1 MRNVAHNRELV
12 AMSKMKAAKKALAM
26 GCVALMASFAFT
38 ATAFAAT
45 VHGADY
51 HSTGSAL
58 ESGQINVLGVDGSA
72 GETVFLTV
80 KSGNTV
86 LAKNRPY
93 TIGKDSE
100 AGESGEW
107 AGVAT
112 LDVSALNPNALD
124 GTYTIE
130 AYADRADSDLLY
142 SGAIYGVF
150 ADLPDGTS
158 KLIGTRTVNASEAA
172 ERAFEPEETLFVDN
186 KNYKLAADQK
196 KTGAGVLNFTYDA
209 YDQATS
215 VDGVIKYTNAAG
227 EVVASTK
234 IPGLAYGEERS
245 VEVPNVVV
253 ADNGDMYRTVF
264 FNNEVVASNPG
275 RTSYSIYC
283 TQMSEAS
290 KTLAGYYVATIQM
303 VDEAGN
309 VIANDS
315 VNVTGDFVYTAPEI
329 IYKTVTENG
338 EQAVITYRIDG
349 SPTINLSAANDGVVS
364 RERTITVKYT
374 ADPRDASEVEVVFNL
389 YDGSKSKAKKEKRSL
404 GTKKVV
410 CTDENSP
417 VMPDEQLEVNGVKYN
432 LVGSPSD
439 YAYTLHNGEL
449 PSISVYY
456 VPEGFVIREA
466 YDVTVNYVN
475 FLTGEVVESHSYT
488 SDPYENARISI
499 STPETFSNGGVDY
512 VRLAGQE
519 ADIQHSYYSDI
530 PSYTVYYRDKN
541 DTLSSDVVINNIRV
555 VYADGTTEGG
565 EATDAAGNVIETDAG
580 TTAGGADAD
589 AGAAAG
595 GAQAMQLNDES
606 TYNVFDGAGNATMTN
621 ESGVDSNTERI
632 EDSETPLASGFDRG
646 GTSSAASSLM
656 QSSAWI
662 IPLAIAVVVVI
673 AAVVVL
679 MTIRRRK
686 NEETNEF

>member
-1 MRNVAHNRELV
+1 
-12 AMSKMKAAKKALAM
+12 MSKMRAAKQALAM
-26 GCVALMASFAFT
+26 SCVALMASFAFT

-130 AYADRADSDLLY
+130 AYADRADSDQLY
-142 SGAIYGVF
+142 SGAIYGVY

-158 KLIGTRTVNASEAA
+158 KLIGTRTVNADEASQ
-172 ERAFEPEETLFVDN
+172 RAFEPEETLFIDS
-186 KNYKLAADQK
+186 KNYKLAADQA
-196 KTGAGVLNFTYDA
+196 KTGAGALNFKYDE
-209 YDQATS
+209 YDQTTT

-234 IPGLAYGEERS
+234 IPGLAYGEQR
-245 VEVPNVVV
+245 NVDIPTVV
-253 ADNGDMYRTVF
+253 LADNGDVYRTVF
-264 FNNEVVASNPG
+264 FNDQVVASNPG

-290 KTLAGYYVATIQM
+290 KTLAGYYLATIQM
-303 VDEAGN
+303 VDESGN
-309 VIANDS
+309 VIASDS
-315 VNVTGDFVYTAPEI
+315 VNVTGDFVYTAPET
-329 IYKTVTENG
+329 IYKTVSNNG
-338 EQAVITYRIDG
+338 ESAVMTYRIDG
-349 SPTINLSAANDGVVS
+349 SPTINLSAANDGVSS
-364 RERTITVKYT
+364 RERTITVSYK
-374 ADPRDASEVEVVFNL
+374 ADPLDASEVEVTFNL

-432 LVGSPSD
+432 LAGSPSD
-439 YAYTLHNGEL
+439 YAYTLHSGQM
-449 PSISVYY
+449 PAISVYY
-456 VPEGFVIREA
+456 VPEGFVVPDA

-475 FLTGEVVESHSYT
+475 FLTGEVVESHSYK
-488 SDPYENARISI
+488 SDPHENARIII

-530 PSYTVYYRDKN
+530 PTYTVYYRDKN

-565 EATDAAGNVIETDAG
+565 EATTADGGVVTEGDGG

-595 GAQAMQLNDES
+595 GAQALQLNDEG
-606 TYNVFDGAGNATMTN
+606 TYNVFDGAGNTTMTN

-632 EDSETPLASGFDRG
+632 EDTETPLASGVG
-646 GTSSAASSLM
+646 TGATSSAASSLT
-656 QSSAWI
+656 STLSNWVL
-662 IPLAIAVVVVI
+662 PVGI
-673 AAVVVL
+673 AAVVLVIAIVAL
-679 MTIRRRK
+679 VTIRRRK
-686 NEETNEF
+686 NDDMYEM